1 MYKCVKED
9 CNCAVE
15 EEFTH
20 CSHDCQDGNN
30 CGCEGCDCGS
40 EDS

>member
-15 EEFTH
+15 EEFTY
-20 CSHDCQDGNN
+20 CSQECQEGNN